1 MIEFN
6 MEVVEACSPKSDV
19 KCRCKAGYTCKKF
32 DDYSKKCSRCKKDL
46 TPALSVLLEYF
57 RSLSLS
63 LSRSLSLSDSPIS
76 MPAAQPACPSMSSSE
91 RIFKEES
98 GVEPGWGEIIPRKRD
113 TVRGLMWVL
122 SHD

>member
-46 TPALSVLLEYF
+46 TPTTVKMNGTDKIQHV
-57 RSLSLS
+57 SLSLS
-63 LSRSLSLSDSPIS
+63 LSLS
-76 MPAAQPACPSMSSSE
+76 PS
-91 RIFKEES
+91 
-98 GVEPGWGEIIPRKRD
+98 V
-113 TVRGLMWVL
+113 
-122 SHD
+122 